1 MHDNAEMSL
10 RIVDVL
16 SVAPWI
22 ELNLTGDE
30 NKNIEI

>member
-1 MHDNAEMSL
+1 MYDNAEMKE
-10 RIVDVL
+10 RIGEVL
-16 SVAPWI
+16 SVAPWT